1 MRKDTGP
8 GIPAIAEGLFGE
20 ALIRA
25 LNDRFRRVSGA
36 ASASGAASTSVATA
50 GATGLA
56 AVVLTVPG
64 TLGIQSSAAPL
75 VSLAADT
82 QPVSLVALVKQ
93 APVGGPV
100 LVKLATATGLAI
112 GAVTI
117 PDGAATATGGSLAK
131 IPANV
136 AVVLSITGVGLTFP
150 GADLTVM
157 VRF

>member
-1 MRKDTGP
+1 MGKNTGP

-25 LNDRFRRVSGA
+25 LNDRFRRVPASSGPGA
-36 ASASGAASTSVATA
+36 ASVSVLAGGSGPAMLVF
-50 GATGLA
+50 
-56 AVVLTVPG
+56 TVPG
-64 TLGIQSSAAPL
+64 TLAIQSNAAPL

-82 QPVSLVALVKQ
+82 QPGSLVALLKQ

-100 LVKLATATGLAI
+100 LLKLATATGLAI

-117 PDGAATATGGSLAK
+117 PAGETTATDGSLAK
-131 IPANV
+131 IPANQ
-136 AVVLSITGVGLTFP
+136 VLVLAITSVGLTFP